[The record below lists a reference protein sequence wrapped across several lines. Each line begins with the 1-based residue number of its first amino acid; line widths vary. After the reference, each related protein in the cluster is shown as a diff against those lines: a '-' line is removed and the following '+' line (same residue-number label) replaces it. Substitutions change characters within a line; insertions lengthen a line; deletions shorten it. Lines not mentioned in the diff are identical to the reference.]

1 VVHFEDLTLKKKN
14 KDEKKNDTMIKRMI
28 PYEGLKFLSL
38 LFGLNDFSHE
48 PIGPQTNN
56 ILLITWG

>member
-1 VVHFEDLTLKKKN
+1 LKKKN